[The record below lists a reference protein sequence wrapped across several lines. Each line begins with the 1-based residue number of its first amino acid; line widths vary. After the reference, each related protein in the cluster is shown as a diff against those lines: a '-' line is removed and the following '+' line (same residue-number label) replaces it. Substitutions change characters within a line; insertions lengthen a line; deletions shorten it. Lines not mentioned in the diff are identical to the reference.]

1 MLILLPPAPTQEIFP
16 GADVQ
21 AEGNNTSLVKV
32 TANVSGKDVPVIS
45 VAQRDL
51 YRKYRWPAEPKMKQ
65 FLEAFKEEYN
75 S

>member
-1 MLILLPPAPTQEIFP
+1 
-16 GADVQ
+16 
-21 AEGNNTSLVKV
+21 LVKV